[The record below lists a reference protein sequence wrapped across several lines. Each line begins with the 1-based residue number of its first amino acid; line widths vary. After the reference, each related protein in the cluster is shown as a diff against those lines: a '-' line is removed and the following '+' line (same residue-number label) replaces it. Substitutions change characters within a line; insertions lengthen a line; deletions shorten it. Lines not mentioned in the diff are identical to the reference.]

1 MVFKQKCGENW
12 SGNDQK
18 AKDLA
23 HGQILTKKKRF
34 NMSQICI
41 KLKKKSFGENLSGIN
56 QEQRTLHTVKSLT
69 RRTLTLVNG
78 VY

>member
-23 HGQILTKKKRF
+23 HGQILTKKTRF
-34 NMSQICI
+34 DMSQICI
-41 KLKKKSFGENLSGIN
+41 KLKKKEFWG
-56 QEQRTLHTVKSLT
+56 K
-69 RRTLTLVNG
+69 LVG
-78 VY
+78 D

>member
-23 HGQILTKKKRF
+23 HGQILTKKRF

-41 KLKKKSFGENLSGIN
+41 ELKKKF
-56 QEQRTLHTVKSLT
+56 
-69 RRTLTLVNG
+69 
-78 VY
+78 